1 MKLQLEAHNFKYV
14 VETPTDD
21 LTALEFLEIIKGL
34 MYQMTFT
41 EYTIN
46 EAILELAD
54 EIKQDA

>member
-14 VETPTDD
+14 VETQTDD
-21 LTALEFLEIIKGL
+21 LTAVEFLEIIKGL
-34 MYQMTFT
+34 MYQMTFA

>member
-14 VETPTDD
+14 VETLTDD
-21 LTALEFLEIIKGL
+21 LTAVEFLEIIKGL

-54 EIKQDA
+54 EIK